1 MISTELLSNTSTEH
15 KLTIITPITN
25 NDDESWNTKKW
36 FPNYD
41 PRSQYTKFPF
51 LPHVL
56 EEEDSHLSL
65 MQEPNMASPGKSEP
79 GRHQAIPWPRFP
91 WHKE

>member
-1 MISTELLSNTSTEH
+1 MMMKVETQKNDSLTMILDHNT
-15 KLTIITPITN
+15 
-25 NDDESWNTKKW
+25 
-36 FPNYD
+36 
-41 PRSQYTKFPF
+41 
-51 LPHVL
+51 HVL

-79 GRHQAIPWPRFP
+79 GQHQAIPWPRFP